1 MAKKSTSG
9 TKSASIRNYKAD
21 NPSAKP
27 KQIAEALSK
36 AGEKVTPAF
45 VSTVLSNDKR
55 RGKKRR
61 GGKPGRKP
69 GRASAAAG
77 IESLMQAKRL
87 ADQMGGVAKA
97 KAALDALAKIL
108 G

>member
-9 TKSASIRNYKAD
+9 TKSAAIRNYKAD

-27 KQIAEALSK
+27 KQIAEALTK

-61 GGKPGRKP
+61 GGRKP
-69 GRASAAAG
+69 GRVAGSAG
-77 IESLMQAKRL
+77 FESLVQAKRL

-97 KAALDALAKIL
+97 KAALDALSRIL

>member
-9 TKSASIRNYKAD
+9 TKSASIRNYKAQ

-27 KQIAEALSK
+27 KAIAEALSK

-61 GGKPGRKP
+61 GKPGRKP
-69 GRASAAAG
+69 GRVGAAAG
-77 IESLMQAKRL
+77 FESLVQAKRL

>member
-9 TKSASIRNYKAD
+9 TKSASIRNYKTD
-21 NPSAKP
+21 HPDAKP
-27 KQIAEALSK
+27 KEIAEALSK
-36 AGEKVTPAF
+36 SGEKVTPAF

-61 GGKPGRKP
+61 GGKRKA
-69 GRASAAAG
+69 GRAAG
-77 IESLMQAKRL
+77 KSGFENLVQAKRL

>member
-21 NPSAKP
+21 HPDAKP
-27 KQIAEALSK
+27 KAIAEALTK
-36 AGEKVTPAF
+36 GGEKVTSAF

-55 RGKKRR
+55 RGGKKRK
-61 GGKPGRKP
+61 GGRKP
-69 GRASAAAG
+69 GRVSAASG
-77 IESLMQAKRL
+77 FDSLVQAKKL
-87 ADQMGGVAKA
+87 ADQMGGVHKA